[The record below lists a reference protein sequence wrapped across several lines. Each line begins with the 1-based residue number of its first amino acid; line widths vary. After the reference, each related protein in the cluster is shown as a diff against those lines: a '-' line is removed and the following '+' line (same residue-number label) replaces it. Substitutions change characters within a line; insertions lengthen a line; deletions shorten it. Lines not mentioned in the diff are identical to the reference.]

1 MNDLVNIISNAN
13 PVIAAALILLGITVA
28 MLRKGTDSRLKSV
41 EKRLDEYDKLHIAA
55 MLAQIQSDLSWIKS
69 TLLYLSKEH
78 EQ

>member
-13 PVIAAALILLGITVA
+13 PVIAASLIMLGVTVA
-28 MLRKGTDSRLKSV
+28 MLRKGMDSRLKSV

-69 TLLYLSKEH
+69 TLLHLSKEH
-78 EQ
+78 ER

>member
-1 MNDLVNIISNAN
+1 MNDLVNIIGNAN

-28 MLRKGTDSRLKSV
+28 MLRKGMDSRLKSV

>member
-13 PVIAAALILLGITVA
+13 PVISASLIILGVAVA

-41 EKRLDEYDKLHIAA
+41 EDRLDEYDKLHIAV

-69 TLLYLSKEH
+69 TLLHLSKEY

>member
-13 PVIAAALILLGITVA
+13 PVIAASLIMLGVTVA
-28 MLRKGTDSRLKSV
+28 MLRKGIDSRLKSV

-69 TLLYLSKEH
+69 TLLHLSKEH
-78 EQ
+78 ER